1 MGVSFSKTCSDKNKM
16 RILYIFRSLA
26 TWGGIE
32 RILID
37 KMNYLV
43 AMYNYKVYML
53 TSDQGDHPIPFLL
66 DERVHLEDLRIRF
79 HQKYQY
85 HGLKRLIVAKRLKYL
100 YEKRLSMKLGQ
111 IHPDVIVCT
120 TADHIDSI
128 VKLKGSV
135 PLVVESHSICK
146 RTIERE
152 RCWLLRKWYRTK
164 FLMTLSH
171 ADVIVALTERDAVE
185 WRKVHHNVL
194 VIPNMVNLN
203 RGPLST
209 LDNKRVIFVGRFDY
223 QKRPL
228 EMIRIW
234 KILNLLYPDW
244 QLDIYG
250 EGEQQLELEEMVS
263 SLGMNIVVHAP
274 TNHIFDCY
282 RESSIL
288 VSTSLFE
295 PFGLV
300 IPEAMSC
307 GLPVVA
313 YDCPYGPSC
322 LIENGKNGFLIE
334 QNNISNFVDRVC
346 MLMHDIELRRRIGK
360 EAVLSS
366 QKYNALN
373 VMPLWNQL
381 FEQLLSE

>member
-1 MGVSFSKTCSDKNKM
+1 M
-16 RILYIFRSLA
+16 
-26 TWGGIE
+26 
-32 RILID
+32 
-37 KMNYLV
+37 
-43 AMYNYKVYML
+43 
-53 TSDQGDHPIPFLL
+53 
-66 DERVHLEDLRIRF
+66 HLEDLRIRF

-85 HGLKRLIVAKRLKYL
+85 HGLKRLIVAKRLQYL
-100 YEKRLSMKLGQ
+100 YEKRMSMKLDQ

-135 PLVVESHSICK
+135 PLVVESHSICL
-146 RTIERE
+146 RTIEDGN
-152 RCWLLRKWYRTK
+152 CWLRRKWYRFHYLK
-164 FLMTLSH
+164 ALSNV
-171 ADVIVALTERDAVE
+171 DVVVALTEGDATE
-185 WRKVHHNVL
+185 WRKIHSHVV
-194 VIPNMVNLN
+194 VIPNLVHLN
-203 RGPLST
+203 DGPIST
-209 LDNKRVIFVGRFDY
+209 LENKRVIFVGRFEY
-223 QKRPL
+223 QKRPM

-234 KILNLLYPDW
+234 EKIHPKHPDW

-250 EGEQQLELEEMVS
+250 EGEQLQELEAKTH
-263 SLGMNIVVHAP
+263 SLVMNIVVHHP
-274 TNHIFDCY
+274 TDHIFDCY
-282 RESSIL
+282 RESSIM

-313 YDCPYGPSC
+313 YDCPYGPSS

>member
-1 MGVSFSKTCSDKNKM
+1 MGVSFSKTSSDKNKM

-32 RILID
+32 RILVD
-37 KMNYLV
+37 KMNNLV
-43 AMYNYKVYML
+43 AMYNYNVYML
-53 TSDQGDHPIPFLL
+53 TSDQGDHPIPYRL
-66 DERVHLEDLRIRF
+66 DERVRLEDLGIRF
-79 HQKYQY
+79 HQEYQY
-85 HGLKRLIVAKRLKYL
+85 HGLKRLIVAKRLKSL
-100 YEKRLSMKLGQ
+100 YEKRLSEKLCQ

-146 RTIERE
+146 RTIEQGRF
-152 RCWLLRKWYRTK
+152 WLLRKWYRK
-164 FLMTLSH
+164 NYLMTLSH
-171 ADVIVALTERDAVE
+171 VNVIVALTERDAVE
-185 WRKVHHNVL
+185 WRKLHHNVL

-203 RGPLST
+203 EGSMST
-209 LDNKRVIFVGRFDY
+209 LENKRVIFVGRFDY
-223 QKRPL
+223 QKQPMEL
-228 EMIRIW
+228 IKIW
-234 KILNLLYPDW
+234 QRVFLSFPDW

-250 EGEQQLELEEMVS
+250 EGEQQGELKEFLKSHNV
-263 SLGMNIVVHAP
+263 NITFHQP
-274 TNHIFDCY
+274 TDRIFDCY
-282 RESSIL
+282 RTSSLL

-313 YDCPYGPSC
+313 YDCPYGPSS
-322 LIENGKNGFLIE
+322 LIENEISGFLIE
-334 QNNISNFVDRVC
+334 QNNISFFVDKVC
-346 MLMHDIELRRRIGK
+346 LLMKDIELRRRMGK

-366 QKYNALN
+366 QKYKVSNI
-373 VMPLWNQL
+373 MPLWKDL
-381 FEQLLSE
+381 FDKLLK

>member
-1 MGVSFSKTCSDKNKM
+1 M
-16 RILYIFRSLA
+16 RVLYIFRSLA

-32 RILID
+32 RILVD
-37 KMNYLV
+37 KMNNLV
-43 AMYNYKVYML
+43 AMYNYNVYML
-53 TSDQGDHPIPFLL
+53 TSDQGDHPIPYRL
-66 DERVHLEDLRIRF
+66 DERARLEDLGIRF

-100 YEKRLSMKLGQ
+100 YEKQLSEKLCQ
-111 IHPDVIVCT
+111 IRPDVIVCT

-146 RTIERE
+146 RTIEQGRF
-152 RCWLLRKWYRTK
+152 WLLRKWCRKNY
-164 FLMTLSH
+164 LMTLSH

-185 WRKVHHNVL
+185 WRKLHHNVL

-203 RGPLST
+203 EGSMST
-209 LDNKRVIFVGRFDY
+209 LENKRVIFVGRFDY
-223 QKRPL
+223 QKQPKEL
-228 EMIRIW
+228 LKIW
-234 KILNLLYPDW
+234 QRVFLNFPDW

-250 EGEQQLELEEMVS
+250 EGEQQCELKEFIKS
-263 SLGMNIVVHAP
+263 HNMNITIHQP
-274 TNHIFDCY
+274 TDRIFDCY
-282 RESSIL
+282 RTSSLL

-313 YDCPYGPSC
+313 YDCPYGPSS

-334 QNNISNFVDRVC
+334 QNNISFFVDKVC
-346 MLMHDIELRRRIGK
+346 LLMKDMELRRRMGK
-360 EAVLSS
+360 DAVLSS
-366 QKYNALN
+366 QKYK
-373 VMPLWNQL
+373 VSKIMPLWKDL
-381 FEQLLSE
+381 FDKLLK